1 MPVPQAA
8 DLTPVRLPPR
18 PGPWLTDVAVVVV
31 MALVLVAQ
39 QPGRTRFDTKLDLW
53 VDPWAF
59 LTRALDAWDSSAGFG
74 QLQNQA
80 YGYLFPMGPVIG
92 VFHGVGLPT
101 WVAQAVWAWLLLA
114 GAYVGMRLLLRQWQ
128 LPWFA
133 AVPAAVAYAC
143 APRHVTV
150 VGPLSAEL
158 IAAALLPFS
167 LLALARGAGT
177 LRRTAACAALPFLL
191 MGAANA
197 AVTLAVTPLPALV
210 ILTRRSDRWR
220 LLGWWSFFVGLMSVW
235 WVVPLLVQ
243 RNYAVPFLDNIESA
257 RITSSGLLPAE
268 VLRGDVHWV
277 SGIVSQGSP
286 WWPAGYQYSVVPW
299 LVTATLLLAA
309 IGVAG
314 LASRHV
320 PEHLALA
327 SAALIGAVLMG
338 AGSTLAPFAAGYW
351 DLLDGPLVPF
361 RNVHKFDPLIR
372 LPLAVG
378 VAVAVLAVAQWVANR
393 PRPRLGPLVGAGVAG
408 LAVVV
413 ALPLAVPGVSAGR
426 TWTRI
431 PDWWQASADWLAA
444 DGDGR
449 ALVVPGSGFGMYL
462 WGRTIDEPLQP
473 LARSP
478 WAIATGLPLGSIG
491 SARLLDSVSA
501 ALRTGRAAPGLA
513 DTLARSGVA
522 YVVVR
527 NDVDS
532 AEVLGPSRA
541 VVAATLLASPGFSP
555 AASFGDSY
563 GSWRGD
569 VSTDFGRDDPRPALE
584 IYRVDGDV
592 PLVSAT
598 AVSGTTLMTGG
609 PEALLPATANGLLSA
624 DRPVVF
630 EHDVPTTAGAWGSLP
645 LIQTDSLMRRDRALG
660 RGDEDLSSAQ
670 SADEASR
677 VDRLSPD
684 LLPWPD
690 ASLATVAY
698 RGIRSVEAS
707 SARSY
712 ADSIGA
718 LLVARSPA
726 AAVDGDPTTWWQSGE
741 FGGPAGQWWQVAL
754 RRPTDLGGMTVLMN
768 LSPLIGSPPRR
779 VTVLAD
785 GTPVVARVSG
795 SGVVGPLEDP
805 ALRNVQVLRIR
816 VDEADGS
823 SGDAA
828 IREVNIPR
836 LSPAAPLLVPAPT
849 VPSTS
854 GAALSLTA
862 VAPARPA
869 CVRIGTADRCDPS
882 QAREDAAGGVLDR
895 LVEVT
900 DPISGPVRVWGTV
913 RAGPSAAALLDPVGD
928 GITARASSWLSFDVR
943 TRPSAAV
950 DGDPDTLWVADPLD
964 PRPWLDLSWPRPR
977 TITEITLEQ
986 PPDGQGWSRP
996 IGARVQVGARTV
1008 PMLTSGT
1015 TLVPIEPL
1023 RTDQL
1028 RLTLTGWDKRV
1039 TVNSRTSRPT
1049 SVPPGIGEVRLAGA
1063 EDLVYR
1069 PDPTARTGSI
1079 CGFGPDV
1086 TVAGTTVRTRVVG
1099 TLGDVMDGNEMI
1111 ISPCSSPLTSVRLSP
1126 GVNRV
1131 VVARSDL
1138 TVPTRLSVGREASV
1152 PEVRQLETQRWDT
1165 SRRSVVV
1172 GAGPQAVLRVAES
1185 ANAGW
1190 AATLDGLRMTP
1201 VQVDGWQQGW
1211 MVPAGDGGTVELT
1224 YTPTTTHKAGL
1235 AIGALTALLALVIGF
1250 VGSGSGRLYRPA
1262 ARTGIGRGVAAVTA
1276 VPAGLLLAGA
1286 SGGVVAVLA
1295 IAVAGRRWAPLTAFS
1310 AVASAAGLV
1319 VVGALGA
1326 SVPPAWISVVAL
1338 GGLLVA
1344 TSSGLMQTQAQP
1356 RQRV

>member
-8 DLTPVRLPPR
+8 NLTPVRSPPR

-53 VDPWAF
+53 VDPWGF

-210 ILTRRSDRWR
+210 ILTRRYDRWR

-277 SGIVSQGSP
+277 GGIVSQGRP

-320 PEHLALA
+320 PERVALA
-327 SAALIGAVLMG
+327 SAALLGAVLMG

-378 VAVAVLAVAQWVANR
+378 VAVAVLAVAQWVASR
-393 PRPRLGPLVGAGVAG
+393 SRPRLGPLVGAGVAG

-444 DGDGR
+444 DGGGR
-449 ALVVPGSGFGMYL
+449 ALVVPGSGFGIYL

-501 ALRTGRAAPGLA
+501 ALRAGRAVPGLA

-532 AEVLGPSRA
+532 AEVLGPSRS

-569 VSTDFGRDDPRPALE
+569 VSTDFGRDDPRPASE

-598 AVSGTTLMTGG
+598 AVSGTILMTGG
-609 PEALLPATANGLLSA
+609 PESLLPATASGLLPA

-630 EHDVPTTAGAWGSLP
+630 EQDVPTTAGAWGSLP
-645 LIQTDSLMRRDRALG
+645 LIQTDGLMRRDRALG

-677 VDRLSPD
+677 VDRRSPD
-684 LLPWPD
+684 LLPWPE

-712 ADSIGA
+712 ADSIGS

-726 AAVDGDPTTWWQSGE
+726 AAVDGDLTTWWQSSG
-741 FGGPAGQWWQVAL
+741 FGGPVGQWWQVML
-754 RRPTDLGGMTVLMN
+754 RRPSDLRGMTVLMN
-768 LSPLIGSPPRR
+768 PSPLIGSAPRR
-779 VTVLAD
+779 VALVAD
-785 GTPVVARVSG
+785 GTTVTARVSG
-795 SGVVGPLEDP
+795 SGVVGPLNDP
-805 ALRNVQVLRIR
+805 ALRDVLVLRIR
-816 VDEADGS
+816 VHEADGS

-828 IREVNIPR
+828 IREITLPG
-836 LSPAAPLLVPAPT
+836 LTSAAPVLVPAPT
-849 VPSTS
+849 LPSTGVATLS
-854 GAALSLTA
+854 LAAL
-862 VAPARPA
+862 APARPA
-869 CVRIGTADRCDPS
+869 CVTVGTSVSCDPS

-895 LVEVT
+895 LVQVT
-900 DPISGPVRVWGTV
+900 DPISGPVRVWGTL
-913 RAGPSAAALLDPVGD
+913 RAGPSAAALLDPIGD

-943 TRPSAAV
+943 ARPSAAV
-950 DGDPDTLWVADPLD
+950 DGDPQTLWVADPQD
-964 PRPWLDLSWPRPR
+964 PRPWIDLRWPRPR
-977 TITEITLEQ
+977 TITEIKLEQ
-986 PPDGQGWSRP
+986 PSDGQGWSRP
-996 IGARVQVGARTV
+996 TGARVSVRGRNV
-1008 PMLTSGT
+1008 PVLSSGT

-1023 RTDQL
+1023 RTDRL
-1028 RLTLTGWDKRV
+1028 RLMLAGWDKRV

-1049 SVPPGIGEVRLAGA
+1049 SVPPAIGEVRLTGA

-1069 PDPTARTGSI
+1069 PDPTSRTGSI

-1086 TVAGTTVRTRVVG
+1086 TVGGTTVRTRVVG
-1099 TLGDVMDGNEMI
+1099 TLGDVMAGNELI
-1111 ISPCSSPLTSVRLSP
+1111 ISPCSAPLTSVRLSP
-1126 GVNRV
+1126 GAHRLV
-1131 VVARSDL
+1131 VGRSDL
-1138 TVPTRLSVGREASV
+1138 VVPTRVSLGRAASQPEQRPVEA
-1152 PEVRQLETQRWDT
+1152 QRWDT

-1172 GAGPQAVLRVAES
+1172 DPGPEALLRVAES

-1190 AATLDGLRMTP
+1190 TAMLDGERLPP

-1211 MVPAGDGGTVELT
+1211 VVPAGSGGVVELT
-1224 YTPTTTHKAGL
+1224 YAPTATQKSGL
-1235 AIGALTALLALVIGF
+1235 AVGLLTALLALVIGF
-1250 VGSGSGRLYRPA
+1250 ARPGSGGGYRTESRP
-1262 ARTGIGRGVAAVTA
+1262 GVQRGWAAVVV

-1286 SGGVVAVLA
+1286 TGGVVAVLA
-1295 IAVAGRRWAPLTAFS
+1295 LLVAGHRWAPLTAFV
-1310 AVASAAGLV
+1310 AVASAGALV
-1319 VVGALGA
+1319 VAAALGA
-1326 SVPPAWISVVAL
+1326 PVPPVWISFAAL
-1338 GGLLVA
+1338 GGLLIA
-1344 TSSGLMQTQAQP
+1344 TCGGLLRHGAEPP
-1356 RQRV
+1356 RNV